1 MIKCILKKSF
11 YTILISNCYN
21 WFTITLIVFL
31 IQPSYAQDYGLILRK
46 DLLESN
52 HVQSIS
58 VKVKSGIELTDIDSL
73 EVAHVEFD
81 QNGRLVYEKYYR
93 LFDIILYSQA
103 YTYTYNSKGQ
113 LIEKVEVQVEYPKNH
128 ADSSLLQ
135 STGFGPSTKKWN
147 YEYNKKGLLKTEL
160 EYLFETDS
168 VPTTRTVYT
177 YDWKEKLIKKQ
188 QTNVRYPK
196 RTIYSNSVVK
206 YIYDDFDRLVEEKM
220 HWTTKADVTS
230 KKSYTYNERG
240 FKVSES
246 MIFDHY
252 DRGTITNF
260 EYDKDSVK
268 RIYQVKIDNK
278 EWFKEIEI
286 EHYPESYKS
295 WENHKEFSKPSTM
308 VHFEYDEKHLLKKES
323 WYTDKSQLRYSFEIN
338 YQFLE

>member
-1 MIKCILKKSF
+1 MKNSF
-11 YTILISNCYN
+11 YTVLISNSFL
-21 WFTITLIVFL
+21 WVVTSLIVFF
-31 IQPSYAQDYGLILRK
+31 IQPSYAQEYGLILRK

-52 HVQSIS
+52 RVQSIS

-93 LFDIILYSQA
+93 LFDIILYSEA

-135 STGFGPSTKKWN
+135 STGFGPSTRKWY

-168 VPTTRTVYT
+168 VPTIRTVYT
-177 YDWKEKLIKKQ
+177 YDCEEKLIKKQ
-188 QTNVRYPK
+188 LTNVRYPK

-206 YIYDDFDRLVEEKM
+206 YIYDEHDRLVEEKM
-220 HWTTKADVTS
+220 HWTTMDVS
-230 KKSYTYNERG
+230 SVKSYSFNERG

-246 MIFDHY
+246 MIFDHF
-252 DRGTITNF
+252 DRGTITNY

-268 RIYQVKIDNK
+268 RIYQVKIDEK

-295 WENHKEFSKPSTM
+295 WEYHKEFSKPNTM
-308 VHFEYDEKHLLKKES
+308 AHFEYDEKRLLKKES
-323 WYTDKSQLRYSFEIN
+323 WFTDKSRLRYSYEII
-338 YQFLE
+338 YQFYE

>member
-1 MIKCILKKSF
+1 MKNSF
-11 YTILISNCYN
+11 YTFLTSNSFL
-21 WFTITLIVFL
+21 WVVTSIIVFL
-31 IQPSYAQDYGLILRK
+31 IQPSYSQDYGLILRK

-52 HVQSIS
+52 RVQSIS

-177 YDWKEKLIKKQ
+177 YDWKEKLIKQQ

-206 YIYDDFDRLVEEKM
+206 YIYDDYDKLVEEKM

-230 KKSYTYNERG
+230 EKSYTYNERG

-246 MIFDHY
+246 MIFDHF
-252 DRGTITNF
+252 DRGTITNY

-268 RIYQVKIDNK
+268 RIYQVKIDEK

-295 WENHKEFSKPSTM
+295 WEYHKEFSKPNTM
-308 VHFEYDEKHLLKKES
+308 AHFEYDEKRLLKKES
-323 WYTDKSQLRYSFEIN
+323 WFTDKSRLRYSYEII
-338 YQFLE
+338 YQFYE

>member
-1 MIKCILKKSF
+1 VKNSF
-11 YTILISNCYN
+11 YTFLISNSFL
-21 WFTITLIVFL
+21 WVVTSLIVFL

-52 HVQSIS
+52 RVQSIS

-168 VPTTRTVYT
+168 VPTTRTVYK
-177 YDWKEKLIKKQ
+177 YDWKEKLIKQQ

-206 YIYDDFDRLVEEKM
+206 YIYDDYDKLVEEKM

-230 KKSYTYNERG
+230 EKSYTYNERG

-295 WENHKEFSKPSTM
+295 WEYHKEFSKPNTM
-308 VHFEYDEKHLLKKES
+308 AHFEYDEKRLLKKES
-323 WYTDKSQLRYSFEIN
+323 WFTDKSRLRYSYEIN
-338 YQFLE
+338 YQFRE

>member
-1 MIKCILKKSF
+1 M
-11 YTILISNCYN
+11 
-21 WFTITLIVFL
+21 VFL

-46 DLLESN
+46 DLLVSN

-135 STGFGPSTKKWN
+135 STGFGPSTKKWY

-168 VPTTRTVYT
+168 VPTTRTVYK
-177 YDWKEKLIKKQ
+177 YDRKEKLIKKQ

-196 RTIYSNSVVK
+196 KTIYSNSIVK
-206 YIYDDFDRLVEEKM
+206 YIYDDYDRLVEEKM
-220 HWTTKADVTS
+220 HWTTKVDVS
-230 KKSYTYNERG
+230 SVKSYTFNERG

-268 RIYQVKIDNK
+268 RIYQIKIDNK

-286 EHYPESYKS
+286 EHYIESYKS
-295 WENHKEFSKPSTM
+295 FENHKEFSKPSTM
-308 VHFEYDEKHLLKKES
+308 VHFEYDEKQLLKKES
-323 WYTDKSQLRYSFEIN
+323 WYTDKSRLRYSFEVN
-338 YQFLE
+338 YQFQE